1 MQRLKLGS
9 IAWSTESTH
18 DERKRGSTTDLQK
31 ISKEPPIVVFVV
43 SRALFRDLFF
53 EFFEFIFLVLFDLF
67 GIDGGFLVLME
78 TRVSS
83 FQRGRVDDQDQI
95 TYLLILSTIT
105 RASALCTSTLDKPRT
120 HIKS

>member
-1 MQRLKLGS
+1 M
-9 IAWSTESTH
+9 
-18 DERKRGSTTDLQK
+18 
-31 ISKEPPIVVFVV
+31 FVV

-53 EFFEFIFLVLFDLF
+53 EFLEFIFLVLFDLF

-78 TRVSS
+78 TRVSG
-83 FQRGRVDDQDQI
+83 FQRGRVDDQSRI

-105 RASALCTSTLDKPRT
+105 RASAVCTLTLDEPRA